1 MDPQVDERRM
11 RFQKQVLFGVIPF
24 LLLALGQVMVPA
36 LAQAQ
41 ASTDTTT
48 RSDTTARSDTLAAQ
62 QPAGDSLTSKGVDSA
77 RAQKPDSGAAQRPP
91 AGTPP
96 PPPPVDSAFNAACN
110 PPPPSIPAAS
120 LLLITFSST
129 LTERER
135 LDIAKHVGG
144 SLVGVAAT
152 GEQYLRVSGGG
163 SARAAADSLILY
175 QGVQQVSERACPV
188 LAPSGR

>member
-11 RFQKQVLFGVIPF
+11 RFEQPVLFEVITF
-24 LLLALGQVMVPA
+24 LLLLLGPMMVPGPA
-36 LAQAQ
+36 HAQ
-41 ASTDTTT
+41 AS
-48 RSDTTARSDTLAAQ
+48 SDTTARSDTSTAQ
-62 QPAGDSLTSKGVDSA
+62 QPAGDSLTSTGVDSA